1 VGFSPCYALP
11 RIESDFPP
19 FFRRQ
24 LSPAENADQAAVL
37 KGHAFTRAA
46 NADQAAVSNGHDF
59 TRRGKRKDSLVPHKS
74 IAL

>member
-1 VGFSPCYALP
+1 VLGFSPCYALP

-19 FFRRQ
+19 FFRRL
-24 LSPAENADQAAVL
+24 LSRAENADQAAVS
-37 KGHAFTRAA
+37 K
-46 NADQAAVSNGHDF
+46 GHDF